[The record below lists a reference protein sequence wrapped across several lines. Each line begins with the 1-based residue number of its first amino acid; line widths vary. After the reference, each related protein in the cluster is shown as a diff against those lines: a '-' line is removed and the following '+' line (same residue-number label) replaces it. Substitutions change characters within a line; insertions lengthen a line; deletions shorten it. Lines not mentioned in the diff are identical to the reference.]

1 MAKTTGGLLSLGASG
16 TVAKTLT
23 FSKWKGQPYVR
34 QRVIPANPQSTGQN
48 QVRGAF
54 AFASNI
60 WKNMGSLGIAPWNS
74 FALGQVL
81 TGRNAFIGQ
90 FTRDNQGQADLSNL
104 VMSPGSKGG
113 IALTSM
119 ALTPGANQ
127 ITVDATPP
135 TPPTGW
141 TLTSVTAIALLDQDP
156 SAPTEFTTVA
166 DEDLTTPYSIV
177 LAGLTSAVLYQV
189 CAWPVWEKP
198 DGTVAYG
205 ASILDSDTPT

>member
-16 TVAKTLT
+16 TIAKTLT
-23 FSKWKGQPYVR
+23 FSKWKGQNYVR
-34 QRVIPANPQSTGQN
+34 QRVIPANPRSTAQTE
-48 QVRGAF
+48 VRGAF

-113 IALTSM
+113 IALTSL
-119 ALTPGANQ
+119 ALAAGANQ
-127 ITVDATPP
+127 ITATCTPP

-141 TLTSVTAIALLDQDP
+141 TLTSVTAIAILDQDP

-166 DEDLTTPYSIV
+166 DEDLAAPYEIV
-177 LAGLTSAVLYQV
+177 LTGLTTAVLYQV
-189 CAWPVWEKP
+189 AAWPVWAKP

-205 ASILDSDTPT
+205 ASLLDSETPT